1 MREVRVGGGGQGDGG
16 APAPRGSA
24 HLVVANPLAGD
35 GDGGGEDAGAEELI
49 VRPCVLAEVLQQ
61 EAHRLVE
68 AEVTAVSVQRAEEQR

>member
-1 MREVRVGGGGQGDGG
+1 MRGGGRG
-16 APAPRGSA
+16 GSA